1 MRAVLYTHDM
11 EPITVLDVPPKWQAY
26 MMETGSICLAVIPP
40 LTLEPFDKN
49 TDVTQMICQT
59 YTVRITVERL
69 VRRDKTHVMLFTQD
83 EEAAMLLRST
93 FLPGQQTEVHRI
105 KQKEFAKG
113 FFSALRL

>member
-11 EPITVLDVPPKWQAY
+11 EPITVMDIPPEWQRF
-26 MMETGSICLAVIPP
+26 MLETGSMYLAVIPP
-40 LTLEPFDKN
+40 VALEPFDKN
-49 TDVTQMICQT
+49 MDVTQMMCRT
-59 YTVRITVERL
+59 YTVRITAERL
-69 VRRDKTHVMLFTQD
+69 VRHGKTHVMLFTED